1 MVDSMAS
8 SVEDYL
14 IEGLS
19 FKLNPGASYVTD
31 RRSVSYFTAG
41 SNIYQSGSGAR
52 VIRINLTGEGWLDPS
67 TVRLSY
73 TLVNNDGVANHVLRP
88 LSGPWC
94 FFRRARCLVGGA
106 IVDDVDYYNRVHEM
120 LHILTSEA
128 NRDNDELEG
137 FGSRWDNDEF
147 WASGTATRTSAR
159 SLRMA
164 PGRKPTNRSS
174 VCSTSRNTFP

>member
-31 RRSVSYFTAG
+31 RRSVSFFTAG

-73 TLVNNDGVANHVLRP
+73 TLVNNEGTTAKFLRP
-88 LSGPWC
+88 LSGPWS

-106 IVDDVDYYNRVHEM
+106 IVDDIDYYNRVHEM

-147 WASGTATRTSAR
+147 WGKWSGNTNFGEI
-159 SLRMA
+159 
-164 PGRKPTNRSS
+164 PPNGNRS
-174 VCSTSRNTFP
+174 VTFKPLFGLFNQPNTSP